1 MFTLIKRLAL
11 TAAFAAMPFS
21 AAQAQDVTL
30 RLHQFLPLKASIPEL
45 GITPWIEKV
54 EAESNGR
61 IKIEHFP
68 SMQLGGKPPALY
80 DQAKDGVVDI
90 IWTVLGYTPGRFP
103 KTEAFELP
111 FMAGD
116 AEGASRAF
124 HEYVEANAMD
134 EFTQTR
140 PIALHVHG
148 PGWLHSN
155 VAIQTLDDVNGQKL
169 RGPTRVTNN
178 LLEKLGATPVGM
190 PVPAVPESV
199 SKGIID
205 GAVIPWEVTLP
216 LKMSELTKHHA
227 GFVSK
232 PGLYT
237 ATFVMTMNN
246 DSYNSLPD
254 DLKAVID
261 NNSGPE
267 TAALFGAAMD
277 KVDKVGRAVAE
288 KSGNGIVE
296 LDGEKARWVEIG
308 EAVTADWIAEMTAK
322 GIDGATLVADAKARI
337 AKYAE

>member
-1 MFTLIKRLAL
+1 MFTLIKRLAA
-11 TAAFAAMPFS
+11 TALVAALPVS

-30 RLHQFLPLKASIPEL
+30 RLHQFLPLKASIPAL
-45 GITPWIEKV
+45 GIAPWIEKV

-61 IKIEHFP
+61 IKVEHFP

-111 FMAGD
+111 FMTGD
-116 AEGASRAF
+116 AESASRAF

-155 VAIQTLDDVNGQKL
+155 VAINTLDDVKGQKL
-169 RGPTRVTNN
+169 RGPTRVINN

-199 SKGIID
+199 SKGVID

-232 PGLYT
+232 PGLYA

-261 NNSGPE
+261 NNSGPD
-267 TAALFGAAMD
+267 TAAMFGAAMD
-277 KVDKVGRAVAE
+277 KVDKTGREVAE
-288 KSGNGIVE
+288 KSGNSIVE
-296 LDGEKARWVEIG
+296 LDAEKPRWEEIG
-308 EAVTADWIAEMTAK
+308 QAVTADWIAEMTAK
-322 GIDGATLVADAKARI
+322 GIDGAALVADAKARI
-337 AKYAE
+337 AQHAK